1 MKFERPQKGNPHR
14 LTVDQHVFP
23 KRSLERYAGADGRI
37 AVRRLA
43 VSKDLR
49 LRCDDPIFCA
59 RRAWDHGSEVGFM
72 KACEDRFQAV
82 ARRICAGG
90 DALTSEESYAVSVFS
105 ALWRARFSRRL
116 GGQADLELKGVLP
129 GTQRTVDE
137 EEQME
142 RAGMT
147 FVRGLSIPARF
158 QTGLAISYEL
168 SKMARAL
175 RDVGWGVQR
184 AERGELLLPDTFG
197 ERAAIP
203 ISPTICLYAGKEDTR
218 LSLDDAR
225 ALNRIA
231 LETAIDYVAA
241 RDFSS
246 CPI

>member
-23 KRSLERYAGADGRI
+23 KRSLERYAGRDGRI
-37 AVRRLA
+37 AVRRSA
-43 VSKDLR
+43 GGKEIR
-49 LRCDDPIFCA
+49 LKSDDQIFCA

-72 KACEDRFQAV
+72 KTCEDRFQVV
-82 ARRICAGG
+82 AERICAGG
-90 DALTSEESYAVSVFS
+90 DALSPEESHAVSVFYG
-105 ALWRARFSRRL
+105 LWRARFKRRF

-129 GTQRTVDE
+129 GIDHTIDE
-137 EEQME
+137 QEQME

-147 FVRGLSIPARF
+147 FMRGVSIPGRF

-175 RDVGWGVQR
+175 RDVAWGVQR
-184 AERGELLLPDTFG
+184 AERGELILPDTFG

-203 ISPTICLYAGKEDTR
+203 VSPTICLYAGKEDGR
-218 LSLDDAR
+218 LSVEDVR
-225 ALNRIA
+225 AFNRIA
-231 LETAIDYVAA
+231 LEAAIDYVAA